1 MATSGEHKMSQKK
14 NLPATTNKL
23 TLDEYKEKYSKP
35 QNVKAARFFL
45 VMFAAGLGVIIF
57 TCLLL
62 IVLKIYDIND
72 IAGYVSI
79 APALAVFI
87 IFYVVPLVKINSL
100 PAFQTVVDHRNVRA
114 AKAHNR
120 KVRETLA
127 DGIINFAS
135 ETDNI
140 GWYDESRVGKLAVA
154 RQTKNN
160 EELKN
165 TLSEIFDKDVR
176 KQARGVITKAALKT
190 GIFTALS
197 QDDKLDS
204 AIVALF
210 ELNLVK
216 DMLFLYGFRP
226 SEAKLARIF
235 GQVLT
240 NALVAYGVSAVAPKA
255 AAWLVGKG
263 IKIVSSAVPVISE
276 LTGAISTV
284 FGSLAQGITNAI
296 LTVVIGKQTQKY
308 LMKEYHL
315 QDVLDGVVIDDDDDA
330 EIIEEVKEGIKQSLK
345 DKKKNDKDSKQK
357 QE

>member
-1 MATSGEHKMSQKK
+1 MDEKK
-14 NLPATTNKL
+14 NLPTTVNKL

-45 VMFAAGLGVIIF
+45 IMFAAGLGVIIF

-62 IVLKIYDIND
+62 IVLKIFDINQ

-79 APALAVFI
+79 APAVAVLI
-87 IFYVVPLVKINSL
+87 IFYVVPLVKINRL
-100 PAFQTVVDHRNVRA
+100 PAFQTVVDRRNARA

-120 KVRETLA
+120 KVRESLA
-127 DGIINFAS
+127 DSIINFAS

-140 GWYDESRVGKLAVA
+140 GWYDEKRVGRLAVA

-165 TLSEIFDKDVR
+165 TLSEIFDTDVR
-176 KQARGVITKAALKT
+176 KQARGIITKAAVKV
-190 GIFTALS
+190 GVFTAIS

-216 DMLFLYGFRP
+216 DLLFLYGFRP

-240 NALVAYGVSAVAPKA
+240 NALIAYGVSSVAPRA

-263 IKIVSSAVPVISE
+263 VKFFEATIPVLGQLS
-276 LTGAISTV
+276 GAISTV
-284 FGSLAQGITNAI
+284 VGSVSQGITNGI
-296 LTVVIGKQTQKY
+296 LTVVIAKKTQRY
-308 LMKEYHL
+308 LMQEYHL
-315 QDVLDGVVIDDDDDA
+315 QDVLDGVVIGDEDEA
-330 EIIEEVKEGIKQSLK
+330 EIMEEVKEGIKQSVK
-345 DKKKNDKDSKQK
+345 DKKKKDK
-357 QE
+357 E